1 MDHYFEI
8 LLDFSNTVYLSI
20 ADAKVVDISIPA
32 NISNTFFQKKQTN
45 DSKNLEINNIK
56 SQLFF
61 HYFRAR
67 YALPIY
73 SIISVGNIPCWD
85 FDFAAK
91 SPAKPCKYTPKIAA
105 SCGKYP

>member
-56 SQLFF
+56 LQLFF
-61 HYFRAR
+61 
-67 YALPIY
+67 
-73 SIISVGNIPCWD
+73 IISELGTLFRYIQ
-85 FDFAAK
+85 
-91 SPAKPCKYTPKIAA
+91 SYQ
-105 SCGKYP
+105 